1 MLDSQAKVETLQ
13 AELNTVLQS
22 KTLLEK
28 ELQEVISLTSAELE
42 EYQEKV
48 LELEDEVSRATRPS
62 GSFHFF

>member
-1 MLDSQAKVETLQ
+1 MESLQ

-22 KTLLEK
+22 KALLEK

-48 LELEDEVSRATRPS
+48 LELEDEVSTAMCV
-62 GSFHFF
+62 SFRIFTFF